1 MVDQFYNHMMENLT
15 AELYKLNTIYESG
28 TMKEFKVV
36 DLKQWPSLKKTCDS
50 ILEYEAHAPKANNL
64 MKYYS
69 EYVYPLINEGK
80 QLKQGFHKFY
90 GFRIDNYD
98 FIQMMQ
104 KIDSMMKLDF

>member
-15 AELYKLNTIYESG
+15 NELYKLNTIYEPG
-28 TMKEFKVV
+28 TMKEYKVV
-36 DLKQWPSLKKTCDS
+36 DLKQWPKLKDTCDS
-50 ILEYEAHAPKANNL
+50 ILAYTTINKTNNL

-69 EYVYPLINEGK
+69 EYVYPLISDGK
-80 QLKQGFHKFY
+80 QLKQGFHKYY

>member
-15 AELYKLNTIYESG
+15 SELYKLNTIYEPG
-28 TMKEFKVV
+28 TMKEYKVV
-36 DLKQWPSLKKTCDS
+36 DLKQWPKLKDTCDS
-50 ILEYEAHAPKANNL
+50 ILAYETTIKKSNNL

-69 EYVYPLINEGK
+69 EYVYPLINDGK
-80 QLKQGFHKFY
+80 QLKQGFHKYY